1 MGLVDVETTVGQPQ
15 DLLEFYLITA
25 LISVNTFEL
34 SSFIRDIFLFFGKLI
49 CYVFNMTSYHMV
61 SYFSLFYMIIVLIF
75 FIACSNAL
83 AYHIT
88 D

>member
-1 MGLVDVETTVGQPQ
+1 MSHKMGLVDVETTVGQPQ

-49 CYVFNMTSYHMV
+49 CYVFNMTSYHLV
-61 SYFSLFYMIIVLIF
+61 SYFSLFFDYCFNIF
-75 FIACSNAL
+75 YCMQ
-83 AYHIT
+83 
-88 D
+88 